1 MPTKNLLGT
10 VIGLAGIAAIAVGAW
25 LLLPAL
31 GLVVI
36 GGAAVY
42 VGYRMGG

>member
-10 VIGLAGIAAIAVGAW
+10 VITLAGIAAIAVGAW

-31 GLVVI
+31 GLVVA
-36 GGAAVY
+36 GGALVY